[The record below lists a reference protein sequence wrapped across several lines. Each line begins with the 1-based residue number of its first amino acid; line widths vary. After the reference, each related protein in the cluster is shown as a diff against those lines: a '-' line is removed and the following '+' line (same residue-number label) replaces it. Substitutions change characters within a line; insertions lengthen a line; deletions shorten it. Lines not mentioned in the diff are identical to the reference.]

1 MQELL
6 QEIITDEDGKNTN
19 VTLNMVYHEVFRN
32 V

>member
-19 VTLNMVYHEVFRN
+19 VTSNIVYHEVFRN